1 MKELWIQIDPSIP
14 RSIKNNLITLASQVC
29 DAVIVEMQDL
39 ENFGKTS
46 VKIASY
52 SDKCH
57 IRVLNCFDEDEIA
70 KIKEAGKVVAVR
82 LTIKGKRDEELA
94 VKAAKRSCD
103 YIILKHSDWKV
114 IPLENIIAEA
124 HGKSK
129 LLTEVSSAEEAKIAL
144 ETLELGA
151 DGILLRDPDP
161 DELMETAA
169 IVKRKVPKIEL
180 TSVKIVEIKHIGIG
194 ARACV
199 DTCDFMKS
207 GEGILAG
214 CQSTGMFL
222 VEAEVHE
229 NPFVAPR
236 PFRVNAGS
244 ISLYTLSSLSTT
256 RYLSELKAGD
266 EVLIVDR
273 RGNVRK
279 ANVGRVKIEFR
290 PLILIE
296 AEYAGR
302 RIKTILQNAETI
314 RLVTSHE
321 SKSVAELKVGDEVL
335 AYIAGEGGRHFG
347 VLVAEERVIEK

>member
-1 MKELWIQIDPSIP
+1 MKELWIQIDASASK
-14 RSIKNNLITLASQVC
+14 SIKNNIIKLASQVC
-29 DAVIVEMQDL
+29 DVVMVEAQDL
-39 ENFGKTS
+39 EDFEKPGL
-46 VKIASY
+46 KIASY
-52 SDKCH
+52 FDGCH
-57 IRVLNCFDEDEIA
+57 IRVLNGFDENEIA
-70 KIKEAGKVVAVR
+70 RLKEAGKIVAVR
-82 LTIKGKRDEELA
+82 LTIKGKHDEELA
-94 VKAAKRSCD
+94 VKAARLSCD

-114 IPLENIIAEA
+114 IPLENIIAGA

-129 LLTEVSSAEEAKIAL
+129 LLAEVSCAEEAKVAL

-151 DGILLRDPDP
+151 DGILLKNINP

-180 TSVKIVEIKHIGIG
+180 TPVKIVEIKQMGIG

-199 DTCDFMKS
+199 DTCDLMKS
-207 GEGILAG
+207 GEGILVG

-244 ISLYTLSSLSTT
+244 ISLYTLSSLNTT

-266 EVLIVDR
+266 EVLIVDWK
-273 RGNVRK
+273 GNVRQ

-296 AEYAGR
+296 AEYTGK

-314 RLVTSHE
+314 RLVASHG

-335 AYIAGEGGRHFG
+335 AYITGEGGRHFG
-347 VLVAEERVIEK
+347 ILVAEERVIEK